1 MKIVC
6 TEAEYVALLDR
17 FKIDVTVI
25 EKGDERVYR
34 GVNTLYG
41 IPVEVEDGN
50 TVRVVRCKDC
60 EHFVDAKGKDSGKP
74 CGYGQ
79 CASVSGLRRIICADD
94 FYSGGERRTND
105 GEI

>member
-1 MKIVC
+1 MKIVY

-17 FKIDVTVI
+17 FK
-25 EKGDERVYR
+25 KGDEKKYR

-60 EHFVDAKGKDSGKP
+60 KRFVDAKGKSDGRSY
-74 CGYGQ
+74 GYGQ
-79 CASVSGLRRIICADD
+79 CTSISGLRWIVCADD
-94 FYSGGERRTND
+94 FCSRGERRIND
-105 GEI
+105 AEI

>member
-1 MKIVC
+1 MKIVY

-17 FKIDVTVI
+17 FK
-25 EKGDERVYR
+25 KGDEKKYR

-60 EHFVDAKGKDSGKP
+60 VGKATWYKDGCDVTV
-74 CGYGQ
+74 CGTSSFY
-79 CASVSGLRRIICADD
+79 VVEDND
-94 FYSGGERRTND
+94 FCSYGERR
-105 GEI
+105 EEV